1 MVFWMVAIWVGA
13 VVLAFW
19 VVASLFPQA
28 STLPRLSPREIA
40 RTRYARGELTAP
52 QLREILAAL
61 D

>member
-13 VVLAFW
+13 VVLAIW

-40 RTRYARGELTAP
+40 RMRHVRGELTAL

>member
-1 MVFWMVAIWVGA
+1 MVLWMVAIWVGA
-13 VVLAFW
+13 VVLAIW

-40 RTRYARGELTAP
+40 RMRHVRGELTAL